1 MAEHSSGAFRTS
13 IGGQAIVVRDKDG
26 QLVEKVEELK
36 LIKDRYPIL
45 GIPLIRGTVN
55 FLAAMVSGVKAL
67 MYSADF
73 YPEEEESQPSKFEQW
88 LEKHL
93 SSEKLEKAVVGLAV
107 LLGVGMSIFL
117 FLVLPTLL
125 TGGILHFF
133 PGFPLWGRNVVEGLL
148 KIAIFLAYLILCSK
162 QKDIYRVFQYHG
174 AEHKTIFCYEAGLPL
189 TVENVRIQ
197 PRHHPRCGTSFL
209 FVVIFVS
216 ILVSSVVFGI
226 WPITN
231 AGLRT
236 LVHLLLLPLV
246 VGITYEF
253 NRWVGRH
260 VQDSKLAQF
269 LTAPGLWMQN
279 FTTNEPDDSML
290 EVAIEALKLVL
301 PVVASL
307 LTENGRV
314 ANLIKPQFEAGK
326 GKVGKKGVVR
336 EPEIHLEVLEKYIE
350 NAHNAGFKVLN
361 VTFSPI
367 KGPEGNI
374 EFLGYLAKEGEE
386 NIPDLAEVVRQ
397 AHEELDS

>member
-1 MAEHSSGAFRTS
+1 MAEHSNGAFRTS
-13 IGGQAIVVRDKDG
+13 IGGQALIEGILMRGPEKQAIVVRDKDG

-45 GIPLIRGTVN
+45 GVPLIRGTVN

-73 YPEEEESQPSKFEQW
+73 YPDEEVSQPSKFEQW
-88 LEKHL
+88 LEAHL
-93 SSEKLEKAVVGLAV
+93 SSEKLEKAIVAFAV
-107 LLGVGMSIFL
+107 LLGVGLSIFL

-148 KIAIFLAYLILCSK
+148 KIVIFLAYLILCSK

-197 PRHHPRCGTSFL
+197 PRHHPRCGTSLL

-231 AGLRT
+231 AWLRT
-236 LVHLLLLPLV
+236 LVHLILLPLV

-260 VQDSKLAQF
+260 VQDSGLAKL
-269 LTAPGLWMQN
+269 LTAPGMWMQN
-279 FTTNEPDDSML
+279 FTTNEPDDSMIECAIRSL
-290 EVAIEALKLVL
+290 ELVL
-301 PVVASL
+301 PS
-307 LTENGRV
+307 E
-314 ANLIKPQFEAGK
+314 K
-326 GKVGKKGVVR
+326 GKD
-336 EPEIHLEVLEKYIE
+336 
-350 NAHNAGFKVLN
+350 
-361 VTFSPI
+361 TW
-367 KGPEGNI
+367 
-374 EFLGYLAKEGEE
+374 
-386 NIPDLAEVVRQ
+386 
-397 AHEELDS
+397 